1 MLEQLM
7 QGYQWG
13 SRFLFAEPPSS
24 PLGVA
29 GNMLSRAIGSSLEF
43 MDHREYMPGDDLR
56 RIDWNAYART
66 DRLNVK
72 LYREEVNPHVDL
84 LLDASKSMALTG
96 TKKRDAA
103 LAIAGFFAS
112 VAAESHF
119 SFSLH
124 LTEDGCRKLER
135 TNLLPTEWEPFEIAA
150 VSSPAEAFGRMPP
163 AWRARGIRVI
173 VSDLL
178 FLADPNLFV
187 AQIAQDA
194 AVTIVVQL
202 LAQEDA
208 EPPEAGN
215 LRLVDTES
223 GELLEVYLDTI
234 ARARYMQNLA
244 RHQENYLMACR
255 RHGAT
260 MTTLIAEKFL
270 EEPRMDD
277 LLSAELLRIR

>member
-1 MLEQLM
+1 M

-13 SRFLFAEPPSS
+13 SRFLFAPPPNS
-24 PLGVA
+24 PLGSV
-29 GNMLSRAIGSSLEF
+29 GHLLSRTTGSSLEF

-84 LLDASKSMALTG
+84 LFDTSKSMALANTP
-96 TKKRDAA
+96 KREAA
-103 LAIAGFFAS
+103 LAAVGFFAS
-112 VAAESHF
+112 VAAESRF

-124 LTEDGCRKLER
+124 LTDSGCRKLER
-135 TNLLPTEWEPFEIAA
+135 TNMLPTEWEPFEIGSVA
-150 VSSPAEAFGRMPP
+150 SPAEAFAQMPP
-163 AWRARGIRVI
+163 RWRTRGIRVI

-178 FLADPNLFV
+178 FLTDPNLFI
-187 AQIAQDA
+187 AQISQDA
-194 AVTIVVQL
+194 AITIVVQL

-215 LRLVDTES
+215 VRLVDTES
-223 GELLEVYLDTI
+223 GERLEIYLDTV

-244 RHQENYLMACR
+244 RHQENYLAACR

-270 EEPRMDD
+270 EEHRMDD
-277 LLSAELLRIR
+277 LLAAELLRIR